1 VQRGRYTCAIFLLTS
16 FKLLARDR
24 GGSENEEIVRFSD
37 YCLHT
42 VLSGF
47 IDGHACSCWRHSRRE
62 QLGTSVC
69 GEWCRYIDKMEI
81 LWLAN
86 SDFETP
92 AFKNFSSAAW
102 TNLNLSSLYA
112 IASGPDSNELYF
124 DIWFNGET
132 QAASF
137 LFRSSHEGVVIDFA
151 QATKAVGGGW
161 VFITPTTAWD
171 TAYSAVMPEP
181 GTMLLLGF
189 GLIGLAGF
197 VFCRK
202 K

>member
-1 VQRGRYTCAIFLLTS
+1 MR
-16 FKLLARDR
+16 KLCVLVIIVCTLFSPVSSTAMPVAVGDTLE
-24 GGSENEEIVRFSD
+24 GNSWGQAFVENGV
-37 YCLHT
+37 
-42 VLSGF
+42 
-47 IDGHACSCWRHSRRE
+47 
-62 QLGTSVC
+62 GTF
-69 GEWCRYIDKMEI
+69 DKMEI

-112 IASGPDSNELYF
+112 IASGPDISELYF